1 MRFGKCPEVMG
12 GWGTRGRG
20 RLPKGEKL
28 IPTGDLRDDD
38 GSAENASKT
47 LSFVV
52 FFFISMMTIVTSIRA
67 DEWESDFRDWR

>member
-1 MRFGKCPEVMG
+1 MG
-12 GWGTRGRG
+12 REWG

-52 FFFISMMTIVTSIRA
+52 FFFDCDGDDDDCYIHQGR
-67 DEWESDFRDWR
+67 